1 VKRDFIM
8 FDKLK
13 NAPPADRVMETK
25 TAEPPMSVPTP
36 VAPPAG
42 KSAVIGAGIKIN
54 GEISGNENILIE
66 GRVEGRI
73 SLSGN
78 DVTIGKTGQVMA
90 DVSAKTIRVAG
101 EVSGDLQ
108 AKERVVISGSGNVR
122 GNVVA
127 PRVVLEDG
135 AVFKGS
141 IDMDPG
147 EAQAADRVADRSA
160 ARAPAKA
167 NGSLAASTG
176 SGLGGASGGQAALIA
191 GESGGKVPDLSLKN
205 S

>member
-1 VKRDFIM
+1 
-8 FDKLK
+8 
-13 NAPPADRVMETK
+13 METK
-25 TAEPPMSVPTP
+25 AVEPPIASANPI
-36 VAPPAG
+36 APPAG
-42 KSAVIGAGIKIN
+42 KNAVIGSGIKIN

-73 SLSGN
+73 MLSGN

-101 EVSGDLQ
+101 EVSGDLK
-108 AKERVVISGSGNVR
+108 AKERVVISGSGNVH

-135 AVFKGS
+135 AIFKGS

-147 EAQAADRVADRSA
+147 DAIAAERA
-160 ARAPAKA
+160 AAKAVGKA
-167 NGSLAASTG
+167 NGAVATGAAG
-176 SGLGGASGGQAALIA
+176 GMGASSAGQASLIA
-191 GESGGKVPDLSLKN
+191 GDAGSKAPDLSLK
-205 S
+205 SS

>member
-1 VKRDFIM
+1 M

-13 NAPPADRVMETK
+13 SSSTPERVVDTK
-25 TAEPPMSVPTP
+25 VAEPPLS
-36 VAPPAG
+36 APAAATQPAG
-42 KSAVIGAGIKIN
+42 KAAVIGSGIRIN

-73 SLSGN
+73 NLSGN
-78 DVTIGKTGQVMA
+78 DVTIGRTGQVMA

-101 EVSGDLQ
+101 EVSGDLK
-108 AKERVVISGSGNVR
+108 AKERVVISGTGNVR

-135 AVFKGS
+135 AIFKGS

-147 EAQAADRVADRSA
+147 DAVAAERSA
-160 ARAPAKA
+160 AKSAVKP
-167 NGSLAASTG
+167 NGSVAATSSGVSTPSVSQASLIGGEPG
-176 SGLGGASGGQAALIA
+176 SKA
-191 GESGGKVPDLSLKN
+191 PDLSLK
-205 S
+205 SS

>member
-1 VKRDFIM
+1 M
-8 FDKLK
+8 FDKRK
-13 NAPPADRVMETK
+13 NTSPPERVMDTK
-25 TAEPPMSVPTP
+25 AAEPPLS
-36 VAPPAG
+36 APAAVSQPAG
-42 KSAVIGAGIKIN
+42 KAAVIGAGIKVN

-101 EVSGDLQ
+101 EVGGDLK
-108 AKERVVISGSGNVR
+108 AKERVVISGTGNVR

-135 AVFKGS
+135 AIFKGS

-147 EAQAADRVADRSA
+147 DAVAAERAAVKSA
-160 ARAPAKA
+160 AKA
-167 NGSLAASTG
+167 NGTLAAGAAQANAAASSATG
-176 SGLGGASGGQAALIA
+176 SVSGPSAGQASLIA
-191 GESGGKVPDLSLKN
+191 GEPGAKAPDLSLK
-205 S
+205 SS

>member
-1 VKRDFIM
+1 M

-25 TAEPPMSVPTP
+25 AAEPTMA
-36 VAPPAG
+36 APAAMTQPAG
-42 KSAVIGAGIKIN
+42 KAAVIGSGIRIN
-54 GEISGNENILIE
+54 GEISGSENLLIE
-66 GRVEGRI
+66 GRVEGKVN
-73 SLSGN
+73 LSGN
-78 DVTIGKTGQVMA
+78 DVTIGKTGQVIA
-90 DVSAKTIRVAG
+90 DVNAKTIRVAG

-135 AVFKGS
+135 AIFKGS

-147 EAQAADRVADRSA
+147 DAAVAE
-160 ARAPAKA
+160 
-167 NGSLAASTG
+167 LAAAKTASKSNGTTTAGSATKVATVTSPLASSTP
-176 SGLGGASGGQAALIA
+176 
-191 GESGGKVPDLSLKN
+191 ESARTAPDLTLKGG
-205 S
+205 

>member
-1 VKRDFIM
+1 M

-13 NAPPADRVMETK
+13 STVTKDRAMDTRASEPAMAAPAAP
-25 TAEPPMSVPTP
+25 VPSGLTQS
-36 VAPPAG
+36 AG
-42 KSAVIGAGIKIN
+42 KAAVIGAGIKIN
-54 GEISGNENILIE
+54 GEISGSENLLIE
-66 GRVEGRI
+66 GHVDGRV

-78 DVTIGKTGQVMA
+78 DVTVGKSGRVIA
-90 DVSAKTIRVAG
+90 DVTAKTIRVAG
-101 EVSGDLQ
+101 EVHGDLK

-147 EAQAADRVADRSA
+147 DSAVADLAAAKSA
-160 ARAPAKA
+160 SRPGGA
-167 NGSLAASTG
+167 AASTPASPIKSG
-176 SGLGGASGGQAALIA
+176 SAAGQAASEA
-191 GESGGKVPDLSLKN
+191 ASKSPDLALKGG
-205 S
+205 